1 MTIKNKAF
9 RKAMNAEGLESIQ
22 LEKGNGYFYLWSTDM
37 EIAIEIAGLYSNM
50 IMCNNFKEQTIE
62 QWIADIK
69 AILEKIV

>member
-9 RKAMNAEGLESIQ
+9 RNAMQKAGLESVQ
-22 LEKGNGYFYLWSTDM
+22 LEKSDGYFYLWSTDM
-37 EIAIEIAGLYSNM
+37 EVAIELASLDSTSIF
-50 IMCNNFKEQTIE
+50 CNAFKNQTIE